1 LLFALLYL
9 FCSLSVT
16 LPASKAFFETR
27 MALSPPNASGY
38 ARTKKG
44 LDCIMP
50 AKESEKN
57 KSFSQRMNSQHA
69 ANESAP
75 GLSAF
80 CPQFWLRS
88 SKRQAL
94 ARESVLKN

>member
-1 LLFALLYL
+1 
-9 FCSLSVT
+9 
-16 LPASKAFFETR
+16 
-27 MALSPPNASGY
+27 
-38 ARTKKG
+38 
-44 LDCIMP
+44 MP
-50 AKESEKN
+50 AKEREKN

-88 SKRQAL
+88 SKWQAL

>member
-1 LLFALLYL
+1 
-9 FCSLSVT
+9 
-16 LPASKAFFETR
+16 
-27 MALSPPNASGY
+27 
-38 ARTKKG
+38 
-44 LDCIMP
+44 MP

-69 ANESAP
+69 ANESAS
-75 GLSAF
+75 GLSAI

>member
-1 LLFALLYL
+1 MLFALIDS
-9 FCSLSVT
+9 FRRSSVT
-16 LPASKAFFETR
+16 LPASKAIFVTR
-27 MALSPPNASGY
+27 MALSPSNASGY

-44 LDCIMP
+44 LDFIMP

-57 KSFSQRMNSQHA
+57 KSFSHRMNSQHA
-69 ANESAP
+69 ANESA
-75 GLSAF
+75 SRYNTI

>member
-1 LLFALLYL
+1 
-9 FCSLSVT
+9 
-16 LPASKAFFETR
+16 
-27 MALSPPNASGY
+27 MALSLSKASGY
-38 ARTKKG
+38 ARIKKG
-44 LDCIMP
+44 LDFIMP

-69 ANESAP
+69 ANESTS
-75 GLSAF
+75 GLNAI
-80 CPQFWLRS
+80 CLQFWLRS